1 MNLEESLVLNYKGGI
16 TMAIGKTKSYSKR
29 EFHRVLLDNGFEL
42 VRTRGSHYVF
52 KRGNEEIVTNKDIN
66 KMVIRRLIKT
76 YNLNF

>member
-1 MNLEESLVLNYKGGI
+1 MNLAESLVLNYKGGI

-52 KRGNEEIVTNKDIN
+52 KRGEEEIVTNKDIN
-66 KMVIRRLIKT
+66 KMVARRILKQ
-76 YNLNF
+76 YKLDF